1 MSLGERSTGGRT
13 HVPSAADRAGS
24 TTPNDRGSD
33 RGGSDRRRSDRHDEI
48 LDAALELFATIGYRA
63 TTMSQIGDR
72 IGIRGPSLYKHV
84 QSKQEMLVEIMA
96 GMMEELLRR
105 QRAAL
110 DSGGDVRDRL
120 ERITAVHVQY
130 HAEHRYEAFVGHR
143 EIDNLEEPE
152 RSRILELRREY
163 ESRFRDLVQEGRELD
178 VFGASSDRW
187 ASYAILDM
195 GIGVSAWYN
204 PGGSVGPD
212 ELAATYAEFAV
223 RMLGAGD
230 PTVATERRGA

>member
-1 MSLGERSTGGRT
+1 MTLGERSTGGRT
-13 HVPSAADRAGS
+13 HVPSAAERRADPAAPSGRS
-24 TTPNDRGSD
+24 SGRP
-33 RGGSDRRRSDRHDEI
+33 SDRHGEI

-84 QSKQEMLVEIMA
+84 HSKQEMLVEIMA

-110 DSGGDVRDRL
+110 DAGGDVRERL

-143 EIDNLEEPE
+143 EIDSLEEPE
-152 RSRILELRREY
+152 RSRILDLRREY
-163 ESRFRDLVQEGRELD
+163 ESRFRELVQEGREHD

-204 PGGSVGPD
+204 PSGSVGPD

-230 PTVATERRGA
+230 PTISARPREA

>member
-1 MSLGERSTGGRT
+1 MTLGERSTAGRT
-13 HVPSAADRAGS
+13 HVPSAAERQAGS
-24 TTPNDRGSD
+24 AAPAGRSSG
-33 RGGSDRRRSDRHDEI
+33 RPSDRHGEI

-84 QSKQEMLVEIMA
+84 HSKQEMLVEIMT

-110 DSGGDVRDRL
+110 DAGGDVRDRL

-152 RSRILELRREY
+152 RSRILDLRREY
-163 ESRFRDLVQEGRELD
+163 ESRFRELVQEGREHD

-204 PGGSVGPD
+204 PSGSVGPD

-230 PTVATERRGA
+230 QTVSATPRGV

>member
-1 MSLGERSTGGRT
+1 M
-13 HVPSAADRAGS
+13 PSAGQHRVAPVPRLLQ
-24 TTPNDRGSD
+24 
-33 RGGSDRRRSDRHDEI
+33 DRHEEI

-63 TTMSQIGDR
+63 TTMAQIGDR

-84 QSKQEMLVEIMA
+84 TSKQEMLVAIMA

-105 QRAAL
+105 QGAAL
-110 DSGGDVRDRL
+110 DAGGDVRERL

-163 ESRFRDLVQEGRELD
+163 ESHFRELVQEGRELE
-178 VFGASSDRW
+178 VFRTPSDRW
-187 ASYAILDM
+187 SSYAILDM

-204 PGGSVGPD
+204 PAGSVAPD
-212 ELAATYAEFAV
+212 ELATTYAAFAL

-230 PTVATERRGA
+230 GQTPSGRERR

>member
-13 HVPSAADRAGS
+13 HVPSAAER
-24 TTPNDRGSD
+24 
-33 RGGSDRRRSDRHDEI
+33 RGGAGAPTDRPSDRHGEI

-84 QSKQEMLVEIMA
+84 HSKQEMLVEIMT

-110 DSGGDVRDRL
+110 DAGGDVRERL

-143 EIDNLEEPE
+143 EIDSLEEPE
-152 RSRILELRREY
+152 RSRILDLRREY
-163 ESRFRDLVQEGRELD
+163 ESRFRELVQEGREQD

-204 PGGSVGPD
+204 PGGSVAPD
-212 ELAATYAEFAV
+212 ELAATYAGFAV
-223 RMLGAGD
+223 RMLGAGGE
-230 PTVATERRGA
+230 PFVRERRRA

>member
-1 MSLGERSTGGRT
+1 MATRERSTGGRT
-13 HVPSAADRAGS
+13 HVPSAAQ
-24 TTPNDRGSD
+24 
-33 RGGSDRRRSDRHDEI
+33 RRVAPAPRPPQRRHEEI

-63 TTMSQIGDR
+63 TTMAQIGDR

-84 QSKQEMLVEIMA
+84 ASKQEMLVAIMA

-110 DSGGDVRDRL
+110 AAGGDVRERL

-163 ESRFRDLVQEGRELD
+163 ESSFRELVQEGRELD
-178 VFGASSDRW
+178 VFRTSSDRW
-187 ASYAILDM
+187 SSYAILDM
-195 GIGVSAWYN
+195 GIGVSTWFN
-204 PGGSVGPD
+204 PAGSVAPD
-212 ELAATYAEFAV
+212 ELAAAYAELAV
-223 RMLGAGD
+223 RMLGAGKAGED
-230 PTVATERRGA
+230 QTPSGTALR